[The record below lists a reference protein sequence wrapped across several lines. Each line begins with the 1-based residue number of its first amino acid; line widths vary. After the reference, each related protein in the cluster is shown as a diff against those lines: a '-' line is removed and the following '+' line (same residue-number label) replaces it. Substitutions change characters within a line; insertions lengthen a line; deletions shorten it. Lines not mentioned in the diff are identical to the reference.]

1 MITYKKGISL
11 IMLVITVIV
20 LAILASTVI
29 INLSNTNI
37 INEADK
43 TVFKS
48 DMASYKELYSIY
60 LADKL
65 IEGISKQINHISI
78 YVKRL
83 LEVME
88 NGVTYTTNELMELL
102 NMKSRVSFRQNYLS
116 PVIDNGLVKMS
127 LLDNPTNKNQT
138 YYKN

>member
-1 MITYKKGISL
+1 MKYQTDYYKVIHNCNVKGDSTEFIEF
-11 IMLVITVIV
+11 MLKIIDEV
-20 LAILASTVI
+20 LD
-29 INLSNTNI
+29 N
-37 INEADK
+37 
-43 TVFKS
+43 
-48 DMASYKELYSIY
+48 
-60 LADKL
+60 L
-65 IEGISKQINHISI
+65 IEGVSKQLNHMSI
-78 YVKRL
+78 YIKKL

-88 NGVTYTTNELMELL
+88 AGVAYTTSELMELL